1 MKINT
6 TDVRTAIYHSL
17 QQWQS
22 VSLLTFKEEYY
33 NENADIKV
41 SFVKGKHNDGWDF
54 DGKGRILAHAFFPS
68 GSMRGVVHLDYDED
82 WDFASLK
89 QVLLH
94 ELGHTFGLG
103 HSSDNKSIMFPWYS
117 SSVDNV
123 NQDDKNGIEWLYGL
137 KNKWAKLSPPV
148 TTQKPI
154 LTTIQ
159 PTPPVTTTQVPIIQ
173 PRFGNPT
180 TYRPTTRH
188 PFQKIPI
195 IQPRF
200 GHSNPPIRYNP
211 KKTNTHPLSPP
222 FKSIPNSLLNVVNSS
237 ITNLYVYFPNTWN
250 SSIIKLN

>member
-17 QQWQS
+17 QKWQS
-22 VSLLTFKEEYY
+22 VSQLTFKEEYY

-82 WDFASLK
+82 WDFASIK

-148 TTQKPI
+148 TTTQKPK
-154 LTTIQ
+154 
-159 PTPPVTTTQVPIIQ
+159 VPIIQ

-180 TYRPTTRH
+180 THRPIVHFPTTRH
-188 PFQKIPI
+188 PFQKIP
-195 IQPRF
+195 
-200 GHSNPPIRYNP
+200 NRYNP
-211 KKTNTHPLSPP
+211 NNKHPLSPP

-250 SSIIKLN
+250 SSLINFN

>member
-68 GSMRGVVHLDYDED
+68 GRMRGVVHLDYDED
-82 WDFASLK
+82 WDFPSLK

-148 TTQKPI
+148 TTQKPV
-154 LTTIQ
+154 TTI
-159 PTPPVTTTQVPIIQ
+159 PVTTTQVPIIQ
-173 PRFGNPT
+173 PRFGNPRTHPT
-180 TYRPTTRH
+180 THHPTTRH

-200 GHSNPPIRYNP
+200 GHSNPPINP
-211 KKTNTHPLSPP
+211 NKYPLSPP

-250 SSIIKLN
+250 SSIIKFN